1 MAPFFWRFQAREASG
16 RSLATPLLREIQGDP
31 GGSPTRSGFL
41 RGSSSTLAE
50 LTFGPRVDAFGSSMT
65 KAQIFIGHLFG
76 LIVGV
81 IDVSALLA

>member
-31 GGSPTRSGFL
+31 GGSPTRSGFR

-50 LTFGPRVDAFGSSMT
+50 LTSVP
-65 KAQIFIGHLFG
+65 
-76 LIVGV
+76 
-81 IDVSALLA
+81 ALTPSGAA

>member
-31 GGSPTRSGFL
+31 GGSPTRSGFR

-65 KAQIFIGHLFG
+65 KAQVFIA
-76 LIVGV
+76 I
-81 IDVSALLA
+81 LLA